1 MSFKGKVII
10 ANQLA
15 ASKFFHFLAVLSP
28 PENVL
33 SELQDLLV
41 DFVWH
46 TKKHWLK
53 KVTLYEQPDNGG
65 LGLACLDPGTHPVF
79 SVLSCSAFS

>member
-15 ASKFFHFLAVLSP
+15 ASKKFHFLAVLSP

-33 SELQDLLV
+33 SELQDNLV
-41 DFVWH
+41 DFV
-46 TKKHWLK
+46 
-53 KVTLYEQPDNGG
+53 
-65 LGLACLDPGTHPVF
+65 
-79 SVLSCSAFS
+79 